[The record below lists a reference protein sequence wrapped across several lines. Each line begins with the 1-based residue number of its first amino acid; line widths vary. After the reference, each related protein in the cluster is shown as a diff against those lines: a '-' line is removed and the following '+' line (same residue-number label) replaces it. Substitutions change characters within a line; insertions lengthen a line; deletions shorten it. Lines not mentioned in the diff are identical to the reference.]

1 MLHAAG
7 VEFHLC
13 GQGVLSRGLEEDDL
27 LDEIQVDYW
36 ALTTLIE
43 LGRQGYVQIG
53 G

>member
-1 MLHAAG
+1 
-7 VEFHLC
+7 
-13 GQGVLSRGLEEDDL
+13 VLSRGLEEDDL